1 MNETVNI
8 RNVIKLSGAFVACA
22 IGSGFATGQEILQ
35 FFAGQGIMSIVGT
48 LVTTVLFA
56 WCGAM
61 FMKHGFEHRLESPV
75 KILEFYFGIKT
86 GKYIETVFQI
96 FLYGVYVIMIAGA
109 GATLSEY
116 FGINPMIGRV
126 GMALFAFFTV
136 ILGLTRL
143 GEILGGI
150 GTVIILFTLAVG
162 VWSFMS
168 NFDGI
173 AAASDII
180 PTLEITKAPGGWLGS
195 AIIYPAYNAIV
206 VIILSCSLGRN
217 AKSGKE
223 AMYGGLLGGILFGAS
238 ILVMNLGIIAHIK
251 EIYAKQVPTL
261 ELVSSIS
268 PVLATLFA
276 VIICFGIYTT
286 TVPML
291 WGCVRHFAEDGTKKF
306 FVAALVLT
314 ALGLVLGMTNFRTL
328 INIIYPAS
336 GYAGLALFAAVAYQ
350 DYKHRKS
357 IRGLSEANAVKMI
370 ATIARIENGNSD
382 I

>member
-1 MNETVNI
+1 MNETVSI

-35 FFAGQGIMSIVGT
+35 FFSGQGIMSIAGT
-48 LVTTVLFA
+48 LVTTILFS

-75 KILEFYFGIKT
+75 KIMEFYFGERL
-86 GKYIETVFQI
+86 GKYIETIFQI

-126 GMALFAFFTV
+126 GMAVFAFFTV
-136 ILGLTRL
+136 ILGLTKV

-150 GTVIILFTLAVG
+150 GTIIILFTLAIG
-162 VWSFMS
+162 AWSLMTNIGGLKGTS
-168 NFDGI
+168 E
-173 AAASDII
+173 II
-180 PTLEITKAPGGWLGS
+180 PTLDIIKAPGGWLGS
-195 AIIYPAYNAIV
+195 GVIYPAYNAIV

-217 AKSGKE
+217 AKSSKE
-223 AMYGGLLGGILFGAS
+223 AVYGGLLGGVLFGAS

-251 EIYAKQVPTL
+251 EIYDKQVPTL
-261 ELVSSIS
+261 ELVNSIS
-268 PVLATLFA
+268 PILAIVFA

-306 FVAALVLT
+306 FIIALILT
-314 ALGLVLGMTNFRTL
+314 ALGLVLGMTNFKTL
-328 INIIYPAS
+328 INVIYPAS
-336 GYAGLALFAAVAYQ
+336 GYAGLALFVAVAYQ
-350 DYKHRKS
+350 DYRHKK
-357 IRGLSEANAVKMI
+357 LAKNLPEADEIKIIPAVAK
-370 ATIARIENGNSD
+370 IENSNSD